1 MKILGALVL
10 ICVVYGLIKE
20 FGLGFFAIF
29 AVVVLFRIGKKKS
42 PSTSAEDGPS
52 SNAPPAKNLSD
63 KQRAQK
69 LLEMA
74 KYHADELNASTDVFS
89 FTYEYQKV
97 KDILQDL
104 ILLNEEFNVFM
115 HPTPR
120 ENLQA
125 IKSNMEATIN
135 DFISRAM
142 YEISETGEDW
152 ANEVDALLDEI
163 ENDGLLSKLLKPGN
177 RERISNIRKRAQ
189 QERERKQEQE
199 TEEIPAPIEP
209 PPSIDYERILK
220 EEAAWRREQVGVS
233 RVEYELER
241 IDGMDGHT
249 FEHWCAALL
258 KVSGFKDVEVTRK
271 SGDQGV
277 DVLATLDGVR
287 YAVQCKCYS
296 SDLGNKPVQEIYA
309 GIALYHCQMGSV
321 MTNRYFTAGAKELA
335 QATGISL
342 WDRDWITSLL
352 KELEED
358 DFPIQLSGT

>member
-1 MKILGALVL
+1 MKILGAFVL
-10 ICVVYGLIKE
+10 ICVVYGLIRE
-20 FGLGFFAIF
+20 FGLGFFAIV

-42 PSTSAEDGPS
+42 PSASTEEGPKPK
-52 SNAPPAKNLSD
+52 APLEKNLSD

-104 ILLNEEFNVFM
+104 ILLNEELNVFM

-142 YEISETGEDW
+142 DEILGTGEEW
-152 ANEVDALLDEI
+152 ADEVGALLDEI

-177 RERISNIRKRAQ
+177 RERIAQIRKRAQ
-189 QERERKQEQE
+189 QERAQEQE

-209 PPSIDYERILK
+209 PPSIDYEQILK
-220 EEAAWRREQVGVS
+220 EEADWRREQAGIS
-233 RVEYELER
+233 RVKYEPER

-258 KVSGFKDVEVTRK
+258 KISGFKDVEVTRK

-335 QATGISL
+335 QATGIAL

-352 KELEED
+352 QELEEY
-358 DFPIQLSGT
+358 DFPIQLSDT